1 MNVLQ
6 LIPIKSLDAE
16 ILPYDGNGNLVVHN
30 KLNHY
35 VKITELVTVLLEL
48 VDGKKTVTELSE
60 KFSEA
65 INKDVSAEKVYEIL
79 YKDLGKYQIIENDLY
94 SNEIASKPDYLK
106 LSFDVIPEKIVAPIA
121 KLIAPLFSKTIFYPI
136 QVSCL
141 IFIAFIGVNYWGEVT
156 FESFTN
162 LPFSKALFIGVVIVV
177 TLFLHEFGHAA
188 ACNHFGGK
196 HGNIGFGFYLLSP
209 VMFADVSDI
218 WKLTKKQ
225 RIVVNLAGL
234 HIQVLI
240 ATLFGVLFL
249 FTHKI
254 EFLVLVYLLGILSVL
269 VNLNPFFRT
278 DGYWVLS
285 DITGV
290 NNLRA
295 NSNQKIKQFFGQFIQ
310 KNVFIY
316 SKKNILLFLYALISN
331 SFIVVFLGW
340 ILITDYNA
348 IFSYPITI
356 YNLIE
361 DFLKG
366 GFKFDYN
373 SLKKLTIP
381 LLFYYILFRFLK
393 KMYQRMKVI
402 KTINTKEVLWIGV
415 HIVLSV
421 IYLLSAVGK
430 TLDFSP
436 FKQKV
441 LEYAP
446 NIGFLAYFIIA
457 LEYFLAL
464 SFATWIFKK
473 VVPKVS
479 IAFLLMLSLVY
490 SYGYF
495 QLGIKEC
502 DCFGSFDVLNSSKIE
517 VVLLKNTFLLLLSFF
532 LLKQLKTT
540 ISKRTVKIL
549 ISIVIVFLTTFQV
562 FKFNASKSSGFVFKN
577 IGNSIYDSGVTI
589 SNEMKKAEY
598 WFLFSPNCIHCKNAI
613 PHMNDIANG
622 GEKVIGISILEK
634 KEDFNT
640 LKNSMKVDFP
650 VEFITRNALR
660 KLTKNV
666 PVLLTIKN
674 DTVIKVNNKIGENL
688 PD

>member
-1 MNVLQ
+1 MDVLQ
-6 LIPIKSLDAE
+6 LIPIKSLDVE
-16 ILPYDGNGNLVVHN
+16 ILPYDGNGNLIVHK

-35 VKITELVTVLLEL
+35 VKVTELVTSLLKL
-48 VDGKKTVTELSE
+48 VDGKKTVEELS
-60 KFSEA
+60 KNFSTA
-65 INKDVSAEKVYEIL
+65 IDKTVSAEKVYEIL
-79 YKDLGKYQIIENDLY
+79 YEDLGKYHIIENDLHSY
-94 SNEIASKPDYLK
+94 EIASKPDYLK
-106 LSFDVIPEKIVAPIA
+106 LSFDVIPEKVVAPIA
-121 KLIAPLFSKTIFYPI
+121 KFIAPLFSKNIFYPVFI
-136 QVSCL
+136 SCL
-141 IFIAFIGVNYWGEVT
+141 FFIAFIGINYWNFLT
-156 FESFTN
+156 FESFTS
-162 LPFSKALFIGVVIVV
+162 LPFSKALFIGITIVV

-218 WKLTKKQ
+218 WKLTKRQ
-225 RIVVNLAGL
+225 RIVVNLGGL

-240 ATLFGVLFL
+240 ATLFGIAFL
-249 FTHKI
+249 ATHKI

-295 NSNQKIKQFFGQFIQ
+295 NSNQNLRQFFGQFIQ
-310 KNVFIY
+310 KNTFIY
-316 SKKNILLFLYALISN
+316 SKKNILLLMYSLISN

-340 ILITDYNA
+340 ILITDYNS
-348 IFSYPITI
+348 IFSYPATI
-356 YNLIE
+356 YSLIE
-361 DFLKG
+361 DVIKG
-366 GFKFDYN
+366 DFKFDYN
-373 SLKKLTIP
+373 ALKKLTIP

-393 KMYQRMKVI
+393 TIYQRMKVA
-402 KTINTKEVLWIGV
+402 KTINAKEILWIGV
-415 HIVLSV
+415 QIILSV
-421 IYLLSAVGK
+421 VYLLSAVGK
-430 TLDFSP
+430 TLDFLP
-436 FKQKV
+436 FKQKI

-446 NIGFLAYFIIA
+446 NISFLAYLIIGI
-457 LEYFLAL
+457 EYFLAL

-473 VVPKVS
+473 LAPKIS
-479 IAFLLMLSLVY
+479 IAFLLMLSLIY

-517 VVLLKNTFLLLLSFF
+517 VVLLKNAFLLLLSFF

-540 ISKRTVKIL
+540 ISKRTIKIV
-549 ISIVIVFLTTFQV
+549 ISVAIVFLTTFQV
-562 FKFNASKSSGFVFKN
+562 FKFNASKSSDFVFNN
-577 IGNSIYDSGVTI
+577 IGNSIYDSKITVT
-589 SNEMKKAEY
+589 NEMKKAEY

-613 PHMNDIANG
+613 PHINEMVKED
-622 GEKVIGISILEK
+622 KHVIGISILEK
-634 KEDFNT
+634 KEDFKT
-640 LKNSMKVDFP
+640 LKKTIKVDFP
-650 VEFITRNALR
+650 VEFITRDALK

-674 DTVIKVNNKIGENL
+674 DTIIKVNKKIGKKL
-688 PD
+688 PN